1 MENNDTTKPIELSQE
16 FWEWLW
22 EKDRKSYAYIV
33 MGHTELIEEKYKE
46 YEQAQANKEREDR
59 DGNH

>member
-1 MENNDTTKPIELSQE
+1 MENNNTTKTIELSKE

-22 EKDRKSYAYIV
+22 KTDRKSYAFIV

-46 YEQAQANKEREDR
+46 YEQANKESEEE
-59 DGNH
+59 